1 MAGHVVLVTNQLNM
15 RTSAALYP
23 AFPPAEA
30 KRLADR
36 LKIHHT
42 LSTAMAPRPD
52 DRDLTA
58 SGRSERPVIER
69 TLTELTRFRR
79 IATRDDTLA
88 GDGDHCQGARGSR
101 FADRP

>member
-1 MAGHVVLVTNQLNM
+1 M
-15 RTSAALYP
+15 
-23 AFPPAEA
+23 
-30 KRLADR
+30 ADR
-36 LKIHHT
+36 LKIHYT

-69 TLTELTRFRR
+69 TLTELTRFQR
-79 IATRDDTLA
+79 IATRDDTLP
-88 GDGDHCQGARGSR
+88 GDGHHRQGAWGSH